1 VSEEK
6 TRSLLEMMDLIQ
18 EGKIKLSEAL
28 SIIREE
34 MSSIRAEV

>member
-34 MSSIRAEV
+34 MSSIRV